1 MRHRGAMA
9 SANLQRLDEVCIE
22 QIIRMVAMMA
32 MWMIT
37 MRITM
42 MVKLMM
48 PGFVLATVLP
58 QRERSVRPNLA
69 KVDFCRF
76 VRENLY

>member
-1 MRHRGAMA
+1 MA

-37 MRITM
+37 LRVTM

-48 PGFVLATVLP
+48 PGNALAEIS
-58 QRERSVRPNLA
+58 RGGSVQPRLA
-69 KVDFCRF
+69 QVY
-76 VRENLY
+76 L

>member
-1 MRHRGAMA
+1 MA

-37 MRITM
+37 LRVTM

-48 PGFVLATVLP
+48 PGNALAEICRGGPVQP
-58 QRERSVRPNLA
+58 RLA
-69 KVDFCRF
+69 QVD
-76 VRENLY
+76 L

>member
-1 MRHRGAMA
+1 MGSLEPLHKVLWQRGAVA
-9 SANLQRLDEVCIE
+9 AANLQRLDKVCIE

-37 MRITM
+37 LRVTM

-48 PGFVLATVLP
+48 PGYALA
-58 QRERSVRPNLA
+58 
-69 KVDFCRF
+69 
-76 VRENLY
+76 